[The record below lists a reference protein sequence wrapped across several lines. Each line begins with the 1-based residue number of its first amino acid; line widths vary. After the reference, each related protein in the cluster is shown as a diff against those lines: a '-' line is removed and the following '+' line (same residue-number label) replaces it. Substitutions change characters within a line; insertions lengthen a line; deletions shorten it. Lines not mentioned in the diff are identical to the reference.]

1 MKSILIITALL
12 FLLYGNIS
20 AAGSNGTVIQDI
32 KGSAISI
39 RDNKGKLELILDNN
53 NKCAITGI
61 KVLGTEVAAPGSGA
75 FSSVKVNGK
84 MYNTLSELK
93 SPTAIRSGNTVTVK
107 NIEFGNGTDRI
118 SENWIFRPDSDFVD
132 WTIEREYPGS
142 MTLEDTGFP
151 EWAFNNMETWDG
163 ALLGTGGV
171 AWCRFFD
178 HVDASLGSHTGKV
191 TFWNREKNICL
202 QIQPV
207 INDGWH
213 AAVRFSRQH
222 DNKFTLNYTVSE
234 DELRTK
240 NFLARFIID
249 RQDIWDLF
257 DARGKATVTYR
268 LKALEYQKAMYRGDM
283 KGINTASVGN
293 LLNTIA
299 RVGIIDEKLMGSNN
313 WHLDMGFV
321 CLHEHWVAQMG
332 LAIDDPDYLENYRKT
347 LDYFRDNAI
356 MPDGNVRDR
365 WAYRMWDS
373 SPGTF
378 KNGFYEC
385 QWGDLFDSNTDYVMN
400 VADLFQLNGDSAWVV
415 KHRQSC
421 EKALDFLLR
430 HDSDRNGLIEVPEES
445 HLAKKGSD
453 WIDVIW
459 ASWESAFIN
468 AKYYNALIQWASVE
482 EVTGN
487 VQKAAIYLSAA
498 AACKSAFNRPVS
510 EGGFWDPEKNWYIY
524 WHDKDGSIHGNN
536 LVTPVNFMAISFGI
550 CDDPTRKKALL
561 SKIEELMQKE
571 KLFMWPVSFFPY
583 QPDEGLNVNYPFPNY
598 ENGDIFLAWGE
609 AGISAYA
616 DYDPSIPVK
625 YIKNVLQQY
634 EKDGLAWQR
643 YVRVKQQGAGS
654 DILANNC
661 MPVVGLYHD
670 IYGIDPR
677 YNRLQLNPHLTPE
690 LNGTSLSYN
699 LRDQKYTID
708 LSTAN
713 YFVSINSFRVN
724 SHSAFGVSSE
734 GNTLNLYKLNC
745 KDPALIISS
754 DRQSAINVETLES
767 YPGNRNSVKW
777 KIHSPDDQVLLSFKT
792 GDLPPD
798 RKYTVFRNSEK
809 LISCTSDKE
818 GCIRFNDSLMKG
830 ETAFY
835 WLDEF

>member
-1 MKSILIITALL
+1 MKAILIITVLL
-12 FLLYGNIS
+12 FLFKGNICT
-20 AAGSNGTVIQDI
+20 AASDGTVIQDR
-32 KGSAISI
+32 KGSMITVS
-39 RDNKGKLELILDNN
+39 DNRGNLSLLLDCN
-53 NKCAITGI
+53 NKCAIAGI
-61 KVLGTEVAAPGSGA
+61 KVLGTEVAASGSGA
-75 FSSVKVNGK
+75 FSSIKVNGK
-84 MYNTLSELK
+84 TFTTLSDLK
-93 SPTAIRSGNTVTVK
+93 SPTVARSGNTVTLKDIV
-107 NIEFGNGTDRI
+107 FGNGPDKI
-118 SENWIFRPDSDFVD
+118 SETWIFRSDSDFVD
-132 WTIEREYPGS
+132 WTIEREYPVN

-151 EWAFNNMETWDG
+151 GWGFGNMETWDG

-202 QIQPV
+202 QIQPSV
-207 INDGWH
+207 NDGFH
-213 AAVRFSRQH
+213 TAVRFSRQP
-222 DNKFTLNYTVSE
+222 DNRFTLNYTVSE

-257 DARGKATVTYR
+257 DARGKVSVTYR
-268 LKALEYQKAMYRGDM
+268 LKALEYQKTMYRGDM
-283 KGINTASVGN
+283 KGINTGSVEN

-321 CLHEHWVAQMG
+321 CLHEHWVARMG
-332 LAIDDPDYLENYRKT
+332 LAIDDPAYLDNYRKT

-356 MPDGNVRDR
+356 MPDGDVRDR

-400 VADLFQLNGDSAWVV
+400 VADLFQFNGDSSWVV
-415 KHRQSC
+415 KHRESC
-421 EKALDFLLR
+421 EKALDFLIR
-430 HDSDRNGLIEVPEES
+430 HDSDRNGLIEVPAES

-468 AKYYNALIQWASVE
+468 AKYYNALMQWAAVE

-487 VQKAAIYLSAA
+487 AQKAASYLSLA
-498 AACKSAFNRPVS
+498 AACKSAFNRPIS
-510 EGGFWDPEKNWYIY
+510 KGGFWNPEKNWYIY
-524 WHDKDGSIHGNN
+524 WRDKDGSIHGDN

-550 CDDPTRKKALL
+550 CDDPAREKALL
-561 SKIEELMQKE
+561 GTIEDLMQKE
-571 KLFMWPVSFFPY
+571 KLFMWPISFFPY
-583 QPDEGLNVNYPFPNY
+583 KPDEGLNVNYPFPNY

-643 YVRVKQQGAGS
+643 YVRVKQEGAGS

-677 YNRLQLNPHLTPE
+677 YNRLQLNPHLTSE
-690 LNGTSLSYN
+690 LNGTRLSYN
-699 LRDQKYTID
+699 LRDQKYIID
-708 LSTAN
+708 LSLAN

-724 SHSAFGVSSE
+724 THSAFGISSD
-734 GNTLNLYKLNC
+734 GNTLNLFKMNC
-745 KDPALIISS
+745 KDPSLVISS
-754 DRQSAINVETLES
+754 DKQAAINVEIPDKQS
-767 YPGNRNSVKW
+767 GNGNSVIL
-777 KIHSPDDQVLLSFKT
+777 KIQAPDNQVSFSFNA
-792 GDLPPD
+792 GDLSPEI
-798 RKYTVFRNSEK
+798 KYTVFRNDKK
-809 LISCTSDKE
+809 LISCTGDKE
-818 GCIRFNDSLMKG
+818 GKVRFNDTVSKG
-830 ETAFY
+830 ESVIY
-835 WLDEF
+835 RISEF